1 VALGSQRIGVPWFCD
16 AAFFAQ
22 QNTPAIAIGPGTIK
36 QAHTCDEF
44 IEIRD
49 LERGAD
55 FFRSF
60 LNSFT

>member
-1 VALGSQRIGVPWFCD
+1 MRWLEITIRND
-16 AAFFAQ
+16 L
-22 QNTPAIAIGPGTIK
+22 AIGPGTIK

-49 LERGAD
+49 LDRGAD

-60 LNSFT
+60 LNSFA